1 MPLPPRALVALGC
14 CPALSA
20 CGGGHHGATDQPNP
34 SAGGPPSSSSSTTT
48 TPQRAAPARL
58 RTCAPTQLRLRVVSS
73 QGAAGHLEATFAFRN
88 SSSSRC
94 RLFGFPGAQML
105 SPTRRPLRTIVERGD
120 GFFSFPRHPTAVLRP
135 DRVADP
141 AGEPEQARRER
152 VRVDGVAGAGDGRV
166 AAPDVAGD
174 VPLGAHTQLPGRLPL
189 LVAIRPRGIRSA
201 ARPQVRAPAPP

>member
-1 MPLPPRALVALGC
+1 MPLPPRALVAFGC
-14 CPALSA
+14 CTALSA
-20 CGGGHHGATDQPNP
+20 CGGGHHGATDQTNP

-120 GFFSFPRHPTAVLRP
+120 GFFSFPRHPTAVVLQPGGSARFSLGWSDNNEQGGSP
-135 DRVADP
+135 ATCPRADRLEVTPPNDYSSL
-141 AGEPEQARRER
+141 EIS
-152 VRVDGVAGAGDGRV
+152 VRDLFFAPCDGRITASPV
-166 AAPDVAGD
+166 S
-174 VPLGAHTQLPGRLPL
+174 R
-189 LVAIRPRGIRSA
+189 
-201 ARPQVRAPAPP
+201 